1 LQHITLERDLTDEKY
16 EKMNSIVQQNPNV
29 LSSHYLIRLNRC
41 VSYMTFFLKEIYDFN
56 SMKTMDGMLVYKLR
70 NIQKEISDMTK
81 RILNENQKSNTDIE

>member
-1 LQHITLERDLTDEKY
+1 MQHITLVRDLTDEKY